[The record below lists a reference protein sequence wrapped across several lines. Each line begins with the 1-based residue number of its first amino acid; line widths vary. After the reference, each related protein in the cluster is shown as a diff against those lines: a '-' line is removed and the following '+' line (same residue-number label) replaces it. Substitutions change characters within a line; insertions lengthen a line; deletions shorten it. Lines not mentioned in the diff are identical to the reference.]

1 MLFCQPTISGAIC
14 GLNPFGVATC
24 RHAKRGI
31 AWQWV
36 HNEPHS
42 QDKQSVHFLVYE
54 YVEHFVKA
62 HRDVPQ
68 EVARIL
74 KKDALPF
81 WGERDARTITSREII
96 ERLDVI
102 VARRAPV
109 MANRT
114 AAIFSQMFTFGVHR
128 SIISSS
134 PVTLLFAPGGEEKSK
149 TRVSTAKIFSGPRET
164 QLRPL

>member
-1 MLFCQPTISGAIC
+1 MDSRSGKPTTGDSMAI
-14 GLNPFGVATC
+14 P
-24 RHAKRGI
+24 
-31 AWQWV
+31 Q
-36 HNEPHS
+36 PHS

-54 YVEHFVKA
+54 YVEHFVKVN
-62 HRDVPQ
+62 RDVPQ
-68 EVARIL
+68 EVVRIL

-96 ERLDVI
+96 ERLDAI
-102 VARRAPV
+102 VGRGAPV

-149 TRVSTAKIFSGPRET
+149 TRVLTEDELHRFLHGLPYVCITPVRRHTLMVCFCCC
-164 QLRPL
+164 